1 MANMRR
7 RTRMIEKLERPV
19 LKVAQLSCIMG
30 LSANCMMAWLSS
42 SWFSFLLN
50 QDPILVYWKLVEV
63 D

>member
-7 RTRMIEKLERPV
+7 RTRMNEKLERPV

-30 LSANCMMAWLSS
+30 LSANCTMAWLSS

-50 QDPILVYWKLVEV
+50 QDPILVY
-63 D
+63 